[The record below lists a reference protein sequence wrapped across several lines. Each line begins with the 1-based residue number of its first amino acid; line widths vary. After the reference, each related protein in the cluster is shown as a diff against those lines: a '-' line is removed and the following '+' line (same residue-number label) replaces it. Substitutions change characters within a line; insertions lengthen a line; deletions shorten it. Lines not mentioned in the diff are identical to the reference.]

1 MSGQSSSRTS
11 WPASSRPLFPAS
23 SPFPSEPAPPRGWS
37 RDWEAAP
44 RTLHKRRG
52 RCSEPR
58 DPGAATGMAMGMV
71 RAARSCWLLLLLFG
85 ALTLQADRPGFQ
97 PLSQL
102 SAYEI
107 IVPKRITRK
116 HRDVLTSR
124 AAEDELSF
132 EVDVEGTKYT
142 LELEKNK
149 ALVPK
154 DFTVYTYNAD
164 GSLHSEILDLKDHC
178 HYQGYVKGVA
188 DSLVAVSTCS
198 GLRGLLQIESISY
211 GIEPLDPPSGNK
223 HVIYRLKNVTVDEDH
238 MRCQLPGKKWEGG
251 DPPQP
256 ASKTQRLRRKRGV
269 LLQTRYV
276 ELFIVVDKERYQLLG
291 QNKTSVTEEMV
302 HLVNYLDSM
311 YIALN
316 IRIVLVGLEIWTQEN
331 KIRLEGGAGDVLANF
346 VQWREQELVP
356 RQRHD
361 SAQFVLKKAFGGTAG
376 MAYVGTVCSKSHA
389 GGINVFGPI
398 SVQMF
403 SSIVAHEL
411 GHNLGMNHDDERKC
425 DCGSENCIMNSG
437 ASGARNFSSCSEE
450 DFEKLTLSK
459 GGSCLLNIP
468 RPEETYSIP
477 YCGNKLVDAGEECDC
492 GTPEECQFDPCCEAG
507 TCRLHPGA
515 DCGYGD
521 CCHNC
526 HFLSKG
532 TECRE
537 RASECDLPEFCN
549 GTSQFCPPD
558 VTIENGHPCHKDE
571 AYCYNGLCQYYNAQ
585 CRGIFGPKAKA
596 APQICFSE
604 VNSKGDRFGN
614 CGYHGHDYKKCSSWN
629 AMCGKL
635 QCENVQSLPV
645 FGIEPAIIKSP
656 IQGNTCWGVD
666 FQLGSDVPDPGMVNE
681 GTKCAPGKI
690 CKHYQCVDVS
700 VLGSSCNA
708 EHQCNGRGVCNS
720 NKNCHCHPGWAP
732 PYCDTK
738 GYGGSLDSGPP
749 YNDVDNTTRN
759 WLLAF
764 FCLILPLLLLL
775 LFTYL
780 ARNQLLPSLM
790 PSIEACCGRF
800 RRRSDNR
807 IQESVHTSYPPN
819 IPYSTRDMSA
829 PMSTQ
834 ANRYPVPAYTANL
847 QPYCDTYHHTSLEQH
862 CIPMRPPPPV
872 LKTAKTQE
880 PIYPSRPAPL
890 PPV

>member
-1 MSGQSSSRTS
+1 
-11 WPASSRPLFPAS
+11 
-23 SPFPSEPAPPRGWS
+23 
-37 RDWEAAP
+37 
-44 RTLHKRRG
+44 
-52 RCSEPR
+52 
-58 DPGAATGMAMGMV
+58 
-71 RAARSCWLLLLLFG
+71 
-85 ALTLQADRPGFQ
+85 
-97 PLSQL
+97 
-102 SAYEI
+102 
-107 IVPKRITRK
+107 
-116 HRDVLTSR
+116 
-124 AAEDELSF
+124 
-132 EVDVEGTKYT
+132 
-142 LELEKNK
+142 
-149 ALVPK
+149 
-154 DFTVYTYNAD
+154 
-164 GSLHSEILDLKDHC
+164 
-178 HYQGYVKGVA
+178 
-188 DSLVAVSTCS
+188 
-198 GLRGLLQIESISY
+198 
-211 GIEPLDPPSGNK
+211 
-223 HVIYRLKNVTVDEDH
+223 
-238 MRCQLPGKKWEGG
+238 MRCQLPGEKWGG
-251 DPPQP
+251 RDPQHP
-256 ASKTQRLRRKRGV
+256 ASETQRLRRKRGI

-276 ELFIVVDKERYQLLG
+276 ELFIVVDKERYQLMG
-291 QNKTSVTEEMV
+291 QNKTAVTEEMV

-492 GTPEECQFDPCCEAG
+492 GT
-507 TCRLHPGA
+507 
-515 DCGYGD
+515 
-521 CCHNC
+521 
-526 HFLSKG
+526 
-532 TECRE
+532 
-537 RASECDLPEFCN
+537 SE
-549 GTSQFCPPD
+549 
-558 VTIENGHPCHKDE
+558 
-571 AYCYNGLCQYYNAQ
+571 
-585 CRGIFGPKAKA
+585 
-596 APQICFSE
+596 
-604 VNSKGDRFGN
+604 
-614 CGYHGHDYKKCSSWN
+614 
-629 AMCGKL
+629 
-635 QCENVQSLPV
+635 
-645 FGIEPAIIKSP
+645 
-656 IQGNTCWGVD
+656 
-666 FQLGSDVPDPGMVNE
+666 
-681 GTKCAPGKI
+681 I

-700 VLGSSCNA
+700 VLGYSCNA

-732 PYCDTK
+732 PYCDAK

-780 ARNQLLPSLM
+780 ARNQLVSSLM
-790 PSIEACCGRF
+790 PLIEACCGRF

-807 IQESVHTSYPPN
+807 TQESVHASYPPN

-847 QPYCDTYHHTSLEQH
+847 QPYCDTYHYTSPLPSPTAMGPSMEQH